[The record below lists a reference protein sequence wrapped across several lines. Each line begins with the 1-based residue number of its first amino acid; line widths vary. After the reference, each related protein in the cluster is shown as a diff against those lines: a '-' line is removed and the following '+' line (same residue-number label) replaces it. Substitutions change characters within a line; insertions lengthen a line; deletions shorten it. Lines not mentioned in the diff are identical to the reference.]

1 MRYDHDGRGS
11 EMCSYQPW
19 EDDSSEVDDNARR
32 INGMER
38 VDARWETQMAML
50 EARIANVEARVER
63 LEARMLY
70 LQKGL
75 RVLCGLFLVTLF
87 YAICK

>member
-1 MRYDHDGRGS
+1 
-11 EMCSYQPW
+11 MCHYQPW
-19 EDDSSEVDDNARR
+19 EVDSSQVEESSPVR
-32 INGMER
+32 NGMER
-38 VDARWETQMAML
+38 VDARWETQMVML

-70 LQKGL
+70 LQKGM
-75 RVLCGLFLVTLF
+75 RIVCGLFLVTLA